1 MEELD
6 YFSELKRLYSDVVS
20 LQYLLRRLKSEGDY
34 WLDESRITIEEA
46 VRAGIVRVFGK
57 FTDLMRERSLCE
69 IKAQAETEMKIYE
82 KLQNLYLREGLVF
95 EEVEGWP
102 SELGCVFR
110 QRPEVCAVFG
120 EPL

>member
-1 MEELD
+1 MEKVD
-6 YFSELKRLYSDVVS
+6 YFWELERLYSDVVS

-57 FTDLMRERSLCE
+57 FTDLMRERPLCE
-69 IKAQAETEMKIYE
+69 IKTQAEMEVKIYE

-95 EEVEGWP
+95 EEVEEWP
-102 SELGCVFR
+102 SRLGYVFR
-110 QRPEVCAVFG
+110 QRPEVCAVFE